1 MRKLRR
7 MQTGGQVRELRASMR
22 KLRQM
27 QIDGQLKELRAIV
40 RKLLWK
46 MLRVLMLECF
56 YIPIGNR

>member
-46 MLRVLMLECF
+46 MLRVLMLESF
-56 YIPIGNR
+56 